1 MPKANAKR
9 RTTEDG
15 SLIGATD
22 VIFLLLIFFLLTSSL
37 EKIKVSIKTDPP
49 KRDPKESKVLKSLE
63 PNILNIIID
72 HRGNVTVEKERIF
85 TAQDSSWY
93 DLYSALR
100 KKIVVRMNEPNFVVR
115 MIADNGVNFGRPA
128 QVMSVCTT
136 LQVPLEIVYE
146 GEKGEK
152 NGI

>member
-1 MPKANAKR
+1 MLKTIAKR
-9 RTTEDG
+9 RNAEDG

-37 EKIKVSIKTDPP
+37 EKVKVSVKTEPP
-49 KRDPKESKVLKSLE
+49 KRDKEESEVLKPLE

-72 HRGNVTVEKERIF
+72 HRGNVTIEKDRIF
-85 TAQDSSWY
+85 TAQDTSWY
-93 DLYSALR
+93 DLYSKLR
-100 KKIVVRMNEPNFVVR
+100 KKITARMNEPNFIVR
-115 MIADNGVNFGRPA
+115 MTADNGVNFGRPA

-146 GEKGEK
+146 GVKGNK
-152 NGI
+152 RGI